1 MSHDNYLR
9 TGITALRETVHLSND
24 LIARQTAFDDDEV
37 GRWALL
43 VMCDRRLDAAHVHT
57 DVRLGEP
64 PILRSDLHEFRSG
77 RILAKGLD
85 RYARYGTRTRARRF
99 LDTFQICIRRRE
111 IDPLDALVI

>member
-1 MSHDNYLR
+1 M
-9 TGITALRETVHLSND
+9 
-24 LIARQTAFDDDEV
+24 IARQTAFDDDEV

-43 VMCDRRLDAAHVHT
+43 VMYDRRLDAAHVHA

-64 PILRSDLHEFRSG
+64 PVLRSDLHEFRSG

-99 LDTFQICIRRRE
+99 LDRDCCNRSTIFLAFLKFARSG
-111 IDPLDALVI
+111 AAVITTSSA